1 VLRRYQRGRRRS
13 DVPFAV
19 VASPWHVVVGALATV
34 LSALLPLAVGFCAVF
49 SASLA
54 LVAVTGGSPHPNS
67 AGPLAVGAMITAL
80 MAWWGPGGS
89 SLRRGTRSIVRG
101 ASPGATSARILV
113 VIALAVAAALAIW
126 VAQRGGVP
134 QWWPAQSPSSLL
146 PSLSLR

>member
-1 VLRRYQRGRRRS
+1 
-13 DVPFAV
+13 
-19 VASPWHVVVGALATV
+19 
-34 LSALLPLAVGFCAVF
+34 
-49 SASLA
+49 
-54 LVAVTGGSPHPNS
+54 
-67 AGPLAVGAMITAL
+67 MITAL